1 VTEPSKSDV
10 NDNKVR
16 VNKGSTVNR
25 VLDILDAVAG
35 ADRPLN
41 PTEISE
47 RLGIPKASVHRLCTA
62 LEEHGYLQT
71 RLGGRG
77 LHAGVRLYGLA
88 LGVLATSPFQARRRA
103 ILKTLSE
110 DIGETCNIA
119 VPDGA
124 EMIYFD
130 RAETHWPVR
139 VNLQIGSR
147 VPACAT
153 AGGKMYL
160 SSLSKSRLAGVLG
173 NTRLKRY
180 TANTLVSQSALSKE
194 LQLTAE
200 RGFALDNEE
209 YIEGMV
215 AMAVPVND
223 QRDRLCATLSFH
235 APCMR
240 LPFSAVSDYLPQLR
254 AASEQLSALLE
265 E

>member
-1 VTEPSKSDV
+1 MSDE
-10 NDNKVR
+10 NESENR
-16 VNKGSTVNR
+16 SSKGSTVTR
-25 VLDILDAVAG
+25 VLDILDAVAD
-35 ADRPLN
+35 ADRPLS
-41 PTEISE
+41 PTEIADQ
-47 RLGIPKASVHRLCTA
+47 LAIPKASVHRLCSS

-71 RLGGRG
+71 RLNGRG
-77 LHAGVRLYGLA
+77 LQAGNRLNRLA
-88 LGVLATSPFQARRRA
+88 MGVLAAAPFQAQRRA
-103 ILKTLSE
+103 ILSTLSQ

-139 VNLQIGSR
+139 VNLQVGSR

-160 SSLSKSRLAGVLG
+160 SSLSDARRERVIR

-180 TANTLVSQSALSKE
+180 TAKTLVSHSALADE
-194 LQLTAE
+194 LKLTAL
-200 RGFALDNEE
+200 RGYALDNEE

-215 AMAVPVND
+215 AMAVPI
-223 QRDRLCATLSFH
+223 RDRQGRLYATLSFH

-240 LPFSAVSDYLPQLR
+240 LPFSAVSDFLPHLQ
-254 AASEQLSALLE
+254 AASDQLSELLDE
-265 E
+265 

>member
-1 VTEPSKSDV
+1 MAGHSESGT
-10 NDNKVR
+10 R
-16 VNKGSTVNR
+16 AAKGSTVTR
-25 VLDILDAVAG
+25 VLDILDSVAA

-41 PTEISE
+41 PTEIAGK
-47 RLGIPKASVHRLCTA
+47 LGIPKASVHRLCSA
-62 LEEHGYLQT
+62 LEDHGYLQP
-71 RLGGRG
+71 RLNGRG
-77 LHAGVRLYGLA
+77 MQAGVRLQKLA
-88 LGVLATSPFQARRRA
+88 LGVLSAAPFQAQRRA

-139 VNLQIGSR
+139 INLQIGSR

-160 SSLSKSRLAGVLG
+160 STLDKPKLDRVIR

-180 TANTLVSQSALSKE
+180 TANTVLSQSALKKE
-194 LQLTAE
+194 LTLTAE

-215 AMAVPVND
+215 ALAVPV
-223 QRDRLCATLSFH
+223 RDAKGRTYATLSFH

-240 LPFSAVSDYLPQLR
+240 LPFSAVSDFLPHLR
-254 AASEQLSALLE
+254 SASDQLSELLDE
-265 E
+265 